1 MSDKPDGMPQPHRFS
16 ADDFAGFS
24 EVFRYNGKF
33 VAGSKVFTEGRQ
45 GRQLTY
51 GAALDLTARMQTWFT
66 QQGLKPGDRAIILSH
81 DDLAVVTL
89 FLACLRAGI
98 TAVIVSPEAG
108 MEEQQNLIAAAKASA
123 FLMDRDFVT
132 RLQPAGAVL
141 PILPDAELKAPG
153 LVGRIMG
160 KKPDE
165 SAFPGLVQALPPAA
179 APDDDPVPL
188 DTVAYILFTS
198 GTTSRPKGVE
208 ITHGNLLAQMKTFI
222 RHYGYTPRSH
232 LLNILPLHHTDGLTQ
247 GPVVAFVAGC
257 TVFRPLR
264 FSIDRLPAL
273 LNSLYKSRITHF
285 IAVPAML
292 QLIEALSGKDT
303 DIFRNESFR
312 FIISTAGYLDP
323 HLWARFESTFGV
335 MVVNVYGLTETVC
348 EALYCGPTPGSRKP
362 GTIGKP
368 VDTECRIVNDKGQ
381 DVPDGETGELWVRGP
396 HIMKGYFEMPAETA
410 EVLTADGWFKTGDL
424 CVRDTEGFY
433 SIVGRKKNI
442 IIVGGINIYPD
453 DVANIL
459 RKLPG
464 VLDAAV
470 WGEHDDTWGETVAAA
485 VLPQPGAALNAAQM
499 SEEFLKHGAV
509 TMLPRHIHIVAEF
522 PRGPAGKVIVH
533 DLRAQIE
540 KIAAPARAAA
550 QEQNLSAAVIAAAA
564 DSFKCPADSLTLQST
579 AETVKGWSSLA
590 HVEFML
596 NLEKQFGIKVEPRDI
611 LSVHSIGDALAVVE
625 RKKKAA

>member
-1 MSDKPDGMPQPHRFS
+1 MSDGMPQPHRFS

-24 EVFRYNGKF
+24 QVFRYNTKF
-33 VAGSKVFTEGRQ
+33 VADGKVFVEGHN

-51 GAALDLTARMQTWFT
+51 GLALDLSARMGTWFA
-66 QQGLKPGDRAIILSH
+66 QQGLKRGDRAIILSH
-81 DDLAVVTL
+81 DDMAVVAL
-89 FLACLRAGI
+89 FLSCLRYGI
-98 TAVIVSPEAG
+98 TSVILSTEASL
-108 MEEQQNLIAAAKASA
+108 EEQQNLIAAAKAKA
-123 FLMDRDFVT
+123 FLMDKDAIA
-132 RLQPAGAVL
+132 RLKPQGAVL
-141 PILPDAELKAPG
+141 PVAPEAELRAPG
-153 LVGRIMG
+153 LLGKMMG
-160 KKPDE
+160 KKADE
-165 SAFPGLVQALPPAA
+165 ASFPGLVQGLAPATGL
-179 APDDDPVPL
+179 DDDPLPL

-222 RHYGYTPRSH
+222 RHYGYTPRSN

-247 GPVVAFVAGC
+247 GPVVSFVAGC
-257 TVFRPLR
+257 SVFRPLR

-273 LNSLYKSRITHF
+273 LDSLYKYRITHF

-292 QLIEALSGKDT
+292 QLIEALGGKDT
-303 DIFRNESFR
+303 DVFKNEAFK

-323 HLWARFESTFGV
+323 HLWERFEKTFGV

-348 EALYCGPTPGSRKP
+348 EALYCGPTPESRKL

-368 VDTECRIVNDKGQ
+368 VDTECRIVNDNGQ
-381 DVPDGETGELWVRGP
+381 DVEDGETGELWVRGP

-410 EVLTADGWFKTGDL
+410 EVLTGDGWFKTGDL
-424 CVRDTEGFY
+424 CTRDAEGFY
-433 SIVGRKKNI
+433 NIVGRKKNI

-470 WGEHDDTWGETVAAA
+470 WGEHDDTWGETVNAAI
-485 VLPQPGAALNAAQM
+485 LPQPGATVNEAHL
-499 SEEFLKHGAV
+499 SEEFLKNGAV
-509 TMLPRHIHIVAEF
+509 TMLPRRIHVVADF
-522 PRGPAGKVIVH
+522 PRGPAGKVIVR

-540 KIAAPARAAA
+540 AANTQGAKKVN
-550 QEQNLSAAVIAAAA
+550 EQDLQGAVITVAAE
-564 DSFKCPADSLTLQST
+564 SFKCPASSLTLQST

-611 LSVHSIGDALAVVE
+611 LSVRSIGDALAVVE